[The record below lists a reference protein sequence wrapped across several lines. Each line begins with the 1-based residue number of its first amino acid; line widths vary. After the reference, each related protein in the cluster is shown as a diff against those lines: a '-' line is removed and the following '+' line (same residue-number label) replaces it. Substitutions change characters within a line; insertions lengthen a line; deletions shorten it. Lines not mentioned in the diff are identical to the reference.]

1 MHSTALVAFAAERQ
15 SELLRDA
22 ALRRRA
28 GLARRTRPAAADR
41 PPTRPVRELWHE
53 LTGLGAD
60 RNAAQL
66 CCA

>member
-1 MHSTALVAFAAERQ
+1 MHSTVMVAIAAERH

-28 GLARRTRPAAADR
+28 GLARRTRPASTGSL
-41 PPTRPVRELWHE
+41 TRPVRDLWSE
-53 LTGLGAD
+53 LTGLGAGRTD
-60 RNAAQL
+60 PQL